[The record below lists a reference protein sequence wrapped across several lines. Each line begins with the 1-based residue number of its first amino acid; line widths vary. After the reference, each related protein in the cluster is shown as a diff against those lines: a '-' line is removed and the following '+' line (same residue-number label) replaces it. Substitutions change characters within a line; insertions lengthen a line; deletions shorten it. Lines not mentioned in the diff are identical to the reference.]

1 MENGRIGT
9 QPFDNWR
16 CITNAAKYF
25 ENAALA
31 LEYSR
36 WSGKAHCG
44 EHGGSHSTRT
54 GHPVMHSLHLTAA
67 LVVFHRA
74 ARMTTGNRKSMG
86 HSLIVQTKQFSRS
99 SSGNKNADNSLG
111 VVPAPHHFGQQ
122 TSSNSPANFIP
133 SSN

>member
-1 MENGRIGT
+1 MLTCIDGKPFNRRMENGRIRT
-9 QPFDNWR
+9 QPFGNWR

-74 ARMTTGNRKSMG
+74 ARMTPGNRKSVG
-86 HSLIVQTKQFSRS
+86 HFPIAETKQFPGGG
-99 SSGNKNADNSLG
+99 SGD
-111 VVPAPHHFGQQ
+111 
-122 TSSNSPANFIP
+122 
-133 SSN
+133 